1 MGLIEGARLAQA
13 KLDPVFF
20 HFLNAVGIIAIV
32 VALGVVFN
40 ENLIAYQDCGDRA
53 PGHTCSDAG
62 TSISLALV
70 AVGGSAA
77 LVTAFILGQRQRAAG
92 KNGSWLSLAA
102 LVAISLLALG
112 ATGTVALAT
121 R

>member
-1 MGLIEGARLAQA
+1 MAQA

-20 HFLNAVGIIAIV
+20 HFLNTVGIIAIV

-53 PGHTCSDAG
+53 PGHACSDAG

-70 AVGGSAA
+70 AVGGSAV
-77 LVTAFILGQRQRAAG
+77 LVTAFVLGQRQRAAG
-92 KNGSWLSLAA
+92 KNGSWFSLAG
-102 LVAISLLALG
+102 LVAISLLAIG
-112 ATGTVALAT
+112 AIGVVTFAT